1 MTFILDLDI
10 QCLYTLRNDH
20 HNKSRYHLSPYKVT
34 KFFLLMRTFNIYC
47 FSNFPVCNTKL
58 LTISTMVYITS
69 FWFIYSITW
78 SLYPL
83 TTPIQFCPSTSPPL
97 LWQPSICSLNLWVYF
112 VLFYLFIL
120 IWFLD
125 STNKWYH
132 VVFVFF
138 FAWYSQGLFM
148 SSKWQDFKIKPQ

>member
-1 MTFILDLDI
+1 MIT
-10 QCLYTLRNDH
+10 
-20 HNKSRYHLSPYKVT
+20 
-34 KFFLLMRTFNIYC
+34 
-47 FSNFPVCNTKL
+47 
-58 LTISTMVYITS
+58 TISLDTICHHIKLQNFFFWWELLIFTVLATFQYAVQSYWLYSPWYTS

-78 SLYPL
+78 SLNPL
-83 TTPIQFCPSTSPPL
+83 TTLIQFCPSTSPPL